1 MGRVREHVGQQGMR
15 WWLGV
20 FWVIGCATTSPMHG
34 PRQAPTTD
42 LYVAI
47 DGSDTAEGSQLRP
60 FATIERARDVVRAQI
75 RAGLSADLT
84 VTIRGGTYYLPEGIQ
99 FGPQDSGTQDH
110 SITYRAYRDEMVRL
124 VGGVEITGFRP
135 EEGQVVAAQLPVDM
149 VPHQLFEDGH
159 RLQPARQPDTGYL
172 HMEHPVE
179 GRLKT
184 AFVYRAEDLDL
195 TGVDGSQAR
204 VFLWPGH
211 DWFSQDK
218 PVASVDPQ
226 RRMIRMTGTDGYDMR
241 PGNRFFLYNVR
252 AFLDRPGECFIDSAL
267 GRVSIWPRHSGR
279 IEASTAPS
287 VILVRGTD
295 TQPVRNLHFQNL
307 DIALAEEDAISLD
320 GVADCSVTRCL
331 IENARRN
338 GVEVS
343 GAAVGVTVSDNEI
356 RQNGQH
362 GVALQGLSPPGAD
375 VNYGHLIENNH
386 IHHGGRLVGHGYGVR
401 IGQSG
406 RNRVVHNHIHHMPRY
421 GTTIKG
427 IRYQVLKEQ
436 VEGVAFENRH
446 DFLHSR
452 ENVIAYN
459 DIHDVN
465 MDSQD
470 TGALES
476 WGSGR
481 DNVYDHNLIHDT
493 GNDRFNLQSGIYLD
507 DASDYFTVTN
517 NIIYG
522 VVGTG
527 GDQAIFAKGIGHRI
541 YNNILVVGTTNVA
554 AIRTMTMAGERTDG
568 HDYAR
573 NVILFEPPPPPPA
586 GAFGERLRD
595 LHFIDTTLRW
605 TTSIPATGDYALW
618 LRYTTSVD
626 MAHRTQITVDDGT
639 PLTLVGLTPTGGW
652 NHWSWRQVGTLS
664 LTTGNHDLSWVNRDG
679 GGIDLDALVLSD
691 DAGWEPEGVE
701 LADVAPGRHLVVI
714 QAEESPSDRRAAYGF
729 INWSDDRFAHSDA
742 NLLWNGGRGV
752 RVDGGP
758 GSGAFGRWQALGYD
772 RNSVIGDP
780 LFVDAGARDFRL
792 QQGSPALDLGFL
804 PIDVS
809 QIGLTDDFPTRLSRD

>member
-1 MGRVREHVGQQGMR
+1 MGRVRGHVGQLRMK

-20 FWVIGCATTSPMHG
+20 FWIVGCATTSPMDT
-34 PRQAPTTD
+34 PWQPATD

-47 DGSDTAEGSQLRP
+47 DGSDATEGSLLRP
-60 FATIERARDVVRAQI
+60 FATIERARAAVRERIA
-75 RAGLSADLT
+75 AGLDADAT
-84 VTIRGGTYYLPEGIQ
+84 VTLRGGTYYLPSGIE
-99 FGPQDSGTQDH
+99 FGPQDSGTSDH
-110 SITYRAYRDEMVRL
+110 SVTYRAYPGETVRL

-135 EEGQVVAAQLPVDM
+135 EKGQVVAAQLPAGVST
-149 VPHQLFEDGH
+149 HQLFEDGQ
-159 RLQPARQPDTGYL
+159 RLQLARQPDSGYL
-172 HMEHPVE
+172 HMARPVE

-184 AFVYRAEDLDL
+184 AFVYDAENLDL
-195 TGVDGSQAR
+195 TGLDASQAR

-218 PVASVDPQ
+218 PVAAIDPQ
-226 RRMIRMTGTDGYDMR
+226 RHTIHMTGTDGYDMK

-252 AFLDRPGECFIDSAL
+252 AFLDQPGECFIDSVL
-267 GRVSIWPRHSGR
+267 GRVSVWPRHTGHF
-279 IEASTAPS
+279 EASTASS
-287 VILVRGTD
+287 VIRVRGSQD
-295 TQPVRNLHFQNL
+295 QPVRNLHFQNL
-307 DIALAEEDAISLD
+307 DITLAEEDAISFE

-331 IENARRN
+331 IENARRS
-338 GVEVS
+338 GVGIS
-343 GAAVGVTVSDNEI
+343 GAAVGVTISGNEI

-386 IHHGGRLVGHGYGVR
+386 IHHGGRLIGHGYGVR
-401 IGQSG
+401 INQSG
-406 RNRVVHNHIHHMPRY
+406 RNRIVNNHIHHMPRY

-436 VEGVAFENRH
+436 VEGVTFENRH
-446 DFLHSR
+446 DYLHSR
-452 ENVIAYN
+452 QNVIAYN

-465 MDSQD
+465 LDSQD

-517 NIIYG
+517 NIIYA

-527 GDQAIFAKGIGHRI
+527 GDQGIFAKGIGHRI
-541 YNNILVVGTTNVA
+541 ENNIIVVAATNVA

-568 HDYAR
+568 HQYGR
-573 NVILFEPPPPPPA
+573 NIIYFESPPAPPA

-605 TTSIPATGDYALW
+605 TTVVPAGGDYTLW
-618 LRYTTSVD
+618 VRYTTSVD
-626 MAHRTQITVDDGT
+626 MTDKTEISFDDAPPV
-639 PLTLVGLTPTGGW
+639 PLAGLTSTGGW
-652 NHWSWRQVGTLS
+652 NHWAWKQLGTFRMAPGEHR
-664 LTTGNHDLSWVNRDG
+664 LTWVNRAG
-679 GGIDLDALVLSD
+679 GGIDLDAFVLSD
-691 DAGWEPEGVE
+691 DPAWRPAGVD
-701 LADVAPGRHLVVI
+701 LADPAPGRHLVVI
-714 QAEESPSDRRAAYGF
+714 QAEASASDRRAVYGF
-729 INWSDDRFAHSDA
+729 INWSDDRIARSDT
-742 NLLWNGGRGV
+742 NLLWNEGRGV

-758 GSGAFGRWQALGYD
+758 GSGSLPRWQALGFD
-772 RNSVIGDP
+772 GNSVVGDP
-780 LFVDAGARDFRL
+780 LFVDPQARDYRL
-792 QQGSPALDLGFL
+792 RAGSPAFELGIE

-809 QIGLTDDFPTRLSRD
+809 QIGLTDAFPTRLARD